1 MDVIEALKR
10 ISELKTRKETRDF
23 YNSLPRELQ
32 EDTDVINGLR
42 RIRAELFWVKFYRC
56 GYRSA
61 CLFWNALAEYNKKRR
76 I

>member
-1 MDVIEALKR
+1 MNIVEALDEMCK
-10 ISELKTRKETRDF
+10 LKTRRETRDF
-23 YNSLPRELQ
+23 YRSLPRELQ
-32 EDTDVINGLR
+32 EDTDVINALR
-42 RIRAELFWVKFYRC
+42 QSRAKLFWVKFYRC

>member
-42 RIRAELFWVKFYRC
+42 RIRAELFWVKFYRWWLS
-56 GYRSA
+56 R
-61 CLFWNALAEYNKKRR
+61 W
-76 I
+76 